1 MPDHRQVGL
10 RQYRQNDVPVPAVPP
25 QYLVLVQ
32 THPRFRGDRLC
43 PLSSS
48 KHSSMAHRAPA
59 TLASFAKA
67 VPAGSC
73 RTLCEPENQRLRTA
87 SAFRRSSPGATSAS
101 CPSGKT
107 STPGED
113 STAAKFFYW
122 SMLAQGAYQLD
133 SASERIRLG
142 LDRAR
147 ASGKRV
153 GRPLAL
159 THEQAEQCRR
169 MAIEGAGLR
178 EIARVMGCSPGQVK
192 RMLGPGGE

>member
-1 MPDHRQVGL
+1 M
-10 RQYRQNDVPVPAVPP
+10 
-25 QYLVLVQ
+25 
-32 THPRFRGDRLC
+32 
-43 PLSSS
+43 
-48 KHSSMAHRAPA
+48 
-59 TLASFAKA
+59 
-67 VPAGSC
+67 
-73 RTLCEPENQRLRTA
+73 CEPENQRLRTV

-101 CPSGKT
+101 WPSGKT

-113 STAAKFFYW
+113 STAAKFFRW
-122 SMLAQGAYQLD
+122 SMLAQGAFQLD

-169 MAIEGAGLR
+169 MAGAGLR
-178 EIARVMGCSPGQVK
+178 EIARVMGCSPATVK
-192 RMLGPGGE
+192 KMLGPGGE